1 MADPA
6 SPECPIGGNGPVSE
20 KWPAQ
25 KHQRCIG
32 PYGSPCVAFR
42 VLVPE
47 VWRQPCVALAR
58 ERRDN
63 GDVIARAHRHSQVGR
78 VAARMCRRKPR
89 RMRAVLRRSA
99 QRTDRSSLFWWMVEH
114 HDELKTTASGRRL
127 QWAALCTRFAELSL
141 TDINGKPA
149 SPRTARETWLRARR
163 AVEEANRRLA
173 AKPPARVGAVYP
185 SRIPKEWRPTVVPP
199 MRRRRPAG
207 AGIPGARGE
216 AGGAGAR
223 AERRTPRSPKRKKPA
238 SKPRST
244 RCASSFARRTGTSIR
259 FHPKEESRLMPDGQ
273 IRPADRPPILW
284 IALGRQRVG
293 KTVLL
298 NTAVQY
304 FRGLGNPLRVWNA
317 DQQNRSHTLSL
328 FFPDAEEVTGSGIE
342 DGMAWTEARIVHQI
356 AHGYDAVLD
365 VGGGATGFA
374 KLVQEVPLLDALD
387 SSSLLVVGLFCTG
400 PERAD
405 LDYLEQFAHA
415 DMFMPPASLVV
426 FNSGLVLSGRST
438 ERRVR
443 ADHGGARGQ
452 AGAQPGGAGRG
463 DAGAHLHGAGDG
475 PRADVRG
482 GDERGRQRR
491 VGSAV
496 PVRSRTGEPL
506 VVSRRAAVLRG
517 VPVGMAAASPRKERE
532 PAAAFLRR

>member
-1 MADPA
+1 
-6 SPECPIGGNGPVSE
+6 
-20 KWPAQ
+20 
-25 KHQRCIG
+25 
-32 PYGSPCVAFR
+32 
-42 VLVPE
+42 
-47 VWRQPCVALAR
+47 
-58 ERRDN
+58 
-63 GDVIARAHRHSQVGR
+63 
-78 VAARMCRRKPR
+78 
-89 RMRAVLRRSA
+89 
-99 QRTDRSSLFWWMVEH
+99 
-114 HDELKTTASGRRL
+114 
-127 QWAALCTRFAELSL
+127 
-141 TDINGKPA
+141 
-149 SPRTARETWLRARR
+149 
-163 AVEEANRRLA
+163 
-173 AKPPARVGAVYP
+173 
-185 SRIPKEWRPTVVPP
+185 
-199 MRRRRPAG
+199 
-207 AGIPGARGE
+207 
-216 AGGAGAR
+216 
-223 AERRTPRSPKRKKPA
+223 
-238 SKPRST
+238 
-244 RCASSFARRTGTSIR
+244 
-259 FHPKEESRLMPDGQ
+259 MPDGQ
-273 IRPADRPPILW
+273 MRPAERPPILW

-342 DGMAWTEARIVHQI
+342 DGMAWTEARIEHQI

-415 DMFMPPASLVV
+415 DMFMPPASVVV
-426 FNSGLVLSGRST
+426 FNSGLVLSGRSA

-443 ADHGGARGQ
+443 ADHEGVRRQ
-452 AGAQPGGAGRG
+452 AGAQPGGAGCG

-482 GDERGRQRR
+482 GDERGRQGRT
-491 VGSAV
+491 GSAV
-496 PVRSRTGEPL
+496 AVRPRTGEPL

-517 VPVGMAAASPRKERE
+517 VPVGVAAASPREERE
-532 PAAAFLRR
+532 RAAAFLAGEVA